1 MLKHLLSCI
10 GEYKKD
16 TIIAP
21 IFVILEVIMQVLI
34 PFLIAYL
41 IDFGVERGNIDL
53 VIRLGGVL
61 LLSALLSMLFGI
73 ISGTYAARAAAGFS
87 RNLRRKVFYK
97 VQDFSFYNI
106 DKISASGLVT
116 RSTTDITNIQNAYQM
131 MLRVSFRAPIM
142 LIFAL
147 VMAFNINP
155 QLSLVYLAVLPF
167 LAIGLYLI
175 ISNADPLFHKVFRIY
190 DKLNNVVQ
198 ENLRGIRVVKSYA
211 REEYEKEKFNDVSET
226 IYKLFSK
233 AERIISLNAPLMQ
246 LSVYTSII
254 LIGWLGANMIVEGVM
269 TTGQLVSMVAYT
281 TQILMGLMMLSMILV
296 LISISRASA
305 KRIVEVL
312 DEEIDLNNSENP
324 IKEVK
329 SGDISFQNVS
339 FSYYK
344 SMDNLCLNNINLNIK
359 EGETVGI
366 LGGTGSGKTSLIQL
380 IPRLYDVTEGS
391 LLVGGRDVRE
401 YDIKALRNKV
411 SVVLQNNTLFSGT
424 IKENLRWGNK
434 EASDEELI
442 RVCKL
447 AQAHGFIQELPNG
460 YDTHIEQGGSNVSGG
475 QKQRLCIARALL
487 KKPHI
492 LILDDSTSAVDTKT
506 ESYLRKAFLDEIPQ
520 TTKIIIAQRITSV
533 MDADKIVVMDG
544 GKIDAI
550 GTHDELLENNQIYQE
565 VYDTQLKGGTDNGVA

>member
-21 IFVILEVIMQVLI
+21 TFVIFEVVMQVLI
-34 PFLIAYL
+34 PLLIAYL
-41 IDFGVERGNIDL
+41 IDFGVERGDINL
-53 VIRLGGVL
+53 VVRLGAVL

-175 ISNADPLFHKVFRIY
+175 ISNADPLFHKVFRTY

-211 REEYEKEKFNDVSET
+211 REEYEKEKFTDVSES

-254 LIGWLGANMIVEGVM
+254 LIGWLGANLIVDGVM

-281 TQILMGLMMLSMILV
+281 TQILMSLMMLSMILV

-312 DEEIDLNNSENP
+312 DEEIDLNNNENP
-324 IKEVK
+324 INEVK

-344 SMDNLCLNNINLNIK
+344 SMDNLCLKNINLDIR

-366 LGGTGSGKTSLIQL
+366 LGGTGSGKTSLIQI

-401 YDIKALRNKV
+401 YDITALRNKV

-460 YDTHIEQGGSNVSGG
+460 YDTHIEQGGSNLSGG

-506 ESYLRKAFLDEIPQ
+506 ESYLRKAFLDEIPR

-550 GTHDELLENNQIYQE
+550 GTHDELLESNQIYQE